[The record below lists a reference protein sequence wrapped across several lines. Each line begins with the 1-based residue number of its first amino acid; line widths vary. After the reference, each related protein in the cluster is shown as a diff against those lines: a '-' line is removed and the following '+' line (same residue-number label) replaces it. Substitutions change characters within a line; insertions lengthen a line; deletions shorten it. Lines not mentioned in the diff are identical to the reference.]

1 MNNKIVEK
9 RINIL
14 LEAIKDTQGIIGKL
28 DTKARFYLA
37 IYLAILGGHIAFLIR
52 LVDRK
57 FEKTILFVIIILVI
71 FATVILT
78 LYLIHQVSVKVIS
91 PKSGHTKLPFEFQ
104 STIFFPKSFQLEE
117 FLNKLNNIQRLDDIE
132 KVLAVELLKVSA
144 IREEKIKALNEI
156 EVHHIYLII
165 LILIE
170 VLIFFFEINFSLLVV
185 YFL

>member
-37 IYLAILGGHIAFLIR
+37 IYLTILGGYIAFLIR

-57 FEKTILFVIIILVI
+57 FEKTFLFVIILVI

-91 PKSGHTKLPFEFQ
+91 PKSGHTKLPSEFQ

-144 IREEKIKALNEI
+144 IREEKIKALNKI
-156 EVHHIYLII
+156 EVYMIYLII

-170 VLIFFFEINFSLLVV
+170 VLIFSLLVV